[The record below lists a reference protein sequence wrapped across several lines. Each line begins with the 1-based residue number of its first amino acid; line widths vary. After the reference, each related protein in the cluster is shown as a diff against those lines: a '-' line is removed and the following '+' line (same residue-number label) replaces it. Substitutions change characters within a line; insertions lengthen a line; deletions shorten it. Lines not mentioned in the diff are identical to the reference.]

1 METMD
6 NLRLYNQVREV
17 PKEAQKAIGAG
28 RLKGMTDINPMWR
41 IKALTELFGP
51 CGDGWWT
58 ENEKHSIIPANAG
71 EVVCVYELDLVYRL
85 PDGTPSKPVHGVGGS
100 CLVAKESKG
109 LYVDDEAVKKAKT
122 DALSVA
128 AKALGVAADIYFES
142 DSTKYQKPQG
152 KTETIRCEKCG
163 KPLASTT
170 KRTLEQVANDVYAK
184 FGQVL
189 CIPCAEKEAAR
200 REAEKIASQE
210 RFIQEVFHED
220 AGDRL

>member
-1 METMD
+1 MENMRIYD
-6 NLRLYNQVREV
+6 RVREV
-17 PKEAQKAIGAG
+17 PKEAKKAINAG
-28 RLKGMTDINPMWR
+28 RLKGMTDVNPMWR
-41 IKALTELFGP
+41 IKMLTEVFGP

-128 AKALGVAADIYFES
+128 AKAIGVAADVYYEQ
-142 DSTKYQKPQG
+142 DSTKYNG
-152 KTETIRCEKCG
+152 RSNDNTKTILCEVCG
-163 KPLASTT
+163 KPIIATT
-170 KRTLEQVANDVYAK
+170 KRTVEQVANDVYAK

-189 CIPCAEKEAAR
+189 CIHCAGKEAER
-200 REAEKIASQE
+200 RES
-210 RFIQEVFHED
+210 

>member
-1 METMD
+1 MENMRIYD
-6 NLRLYNQVREV
+6 QVRKV
-17 PKEAQKAIGAG
+17 PQEAKKPINAG
-28 RLKGMTDINPMWR
+28 RLKGMTDVNPMWR
-41 IKALTELFGP
+41 IKVLTEVFGP

-58 ENEKHSIIPANAG
+58 ENEKYSVIPANAG

-128 AKALGVAADIYFES
+128 AKAIGVAADVYYEQ
-142 DSTKYQKPQG
+142 DSTKYNGRSNDNTKPVL
-152 KTETIRCEKCG
+152 CEVCG
-163 KPLASTT
+163 KPIIATT
-170 KRTLEQVANDVYAK
+170 KRTVEQVANDVHTK
-184 FGQVL
+184 FGKVL

-210 RFIQEVFHED
+210 RFIQEVFHDD